1 METSVEIVRIWLPLL
16 VAALVQASFS
26 LGVSMLTLLSG
37 HLMSE
42 TKSRGRLRKLSLSYI
57 TGAIFATLLLLL
69 ALSLLLTLIRIW
81 LIKSGSMD
89 GGTSWTAIW
98 WVIITVVFVVG
109 TAIMLFYYR
118 SGKAGTRLWLPRRAA
133 EYLDERTRATRR
145 GFEAFMLG
153 IGSVVAEL
161 PFVIAPLLV
170 VAYLTSG
177 MSGLWPVITQLAVYT
192 AITILP
198 LLILFISNLGG
209 RKISTFQKWR
219 EHNKRF
225 LQFAAGG
232 LLIILG
238 FYLLT
243 YQVLGG

>member
-1 METSVEIVRIWLPLL
+1 
-16 VAALVQASFS
+16 
-26 LGVSMLTLLSG
+26 
-37 HLMSE
+37 
-42 TKSRGRLRKLSLSYI
+42 
-57 TGAIFATLLLLL
+57 
-69 ALSLLLTLIRIW
+69 
-81 LIKSGSMD
+81 
-89 GGTSWTAIW
+89 
-98 WVIITVVFVVG
+98 
-109 TAIMLFYYR
+109 
-118 SGKAGTRLWLPRRAA
+118 
-133 EYLDERTRATRR
+133 
-145 GFEAFMLG
+145 MLG

-177 MSGLWPVITQLAVYT
+177 MSGLWPVITRLAVYT

-209 RKISTFQKWR
+209 HKISTFQKWR